1 VLEEIEAVA
10 AGLEFQKSKKMMMLK
25 LVKFENHQ
33 TVRFSANHY
42 LMKTRVALGLRC
54 ACEDW
59 K

>member
-1 VLEEIEAVA
+1 VLEEIKAVA
-10 AGLEFQKSKKMMMLK
+10 AGLEFQKRKKMMLK